1 MGIDGIPAEG
11 VKWINDGVL
20 TATFLYKTPGDE
32 GIRQA
37 LRFLQGENVPKRL
50 TLPTL
55 TIDRTNA
62 AEILRANDLL

>member
-1 MGIDGIPAEG
+1 MNE
-11 VKWINDGVL
+11 GVL

-37 LRFLQGENVPKRL
+37 LRFLRGEDISKRL

-55 TIDRTNA
+55 TIDRANA
-62 AEILRANDLL
+62 AEILRANGLL